1 LSVRFE
7 LDYEEIARLEK
18 KMAQLPGKMEG
29 AVNEVLHTDGI
40 RIATEEITKLIP
52 VSRRN
57 NRTRNKIHAKTS
69 KWSTSERHN
78 LGFTIKSK
86 GGAAN
91 KKGSF
96 GYLVFP
102 NEGRGA
108 HNPIAHHFM
117 EKGLEAATPKIL
129 AKLHEK
135 IDKTLEEAMR

>member
-1 LSVRFE
+1 
-7 LDYEEIARLEK
+7 
-18 KMAQLPGKMEG
+18 MAKLPDKMES
-29 AVNEVLHTDGI
+29 ATNDVLHTDGI

-52 VSRRN
+52 VSTRKGKI
-57 NRTRNKIHAKTS
+57 RNKKHAKHSNWS
-69 KWSTSERHN
+69 KSEKIN
-78 LGFTIKSK
+78 LGFVIKAR

-108 HNPIAHHFM
+108 HNPVEQRFM
-117 EKGLEAATPKIL
+117 ERGLEAATPKIL

-135 IDKTLEEAMR
+135 IDQILEEES

>member
-1 LSVRFE
+1 MSVKFE
-7 LDYEEIARLEK
+7 LDYKAIERLEM
-18 KMAQLPGKMEG
+18 KMAKLPDKMES
-29 AVNEVLHTDGI
+29 ATNDVLHTDGI

-52 VSRRN
+52 VSTRKGKI
-57 NRTRNKIHAKTS
+57 RNKKHAKHSNWS
-69 KWSTSERHN
+69 KSEKIN
-78 LGFTIKSK
+78 LGFVIKAR

-108 HNPIAHHFM
+108 HNPVEQRFM
-117 EKGLEAATPKIL
+117 ERGLEAATPKIL

-135 IDKTLEEAMR
+135 IDQILEEGL

>member
-1 LSVRFE
+1 LGVKFE
-7 LDYEEIARLEK
+7 LDYEAIKRLEM
-18 KMAQLPGKMEG
+18 KMAKLPDRMER
-29 AVNEVLHTDGI
+29 ATNDVLHTDGI

-52 VSRRN
+52 VSTRKGKI
-57 NRTRNKIHAKTS
+57 RNKKHARHSNWS
-69 KWSTSERHN
+69 KSEKIN
-78 LGFTIKSK
+78 LGFVIKAR

-108 HNPIAHHFM
+108 HNPVEQRFM
-117 EKGLEAATPKIL
+117 ERGLEAATPRIL

-135 IDKTLEEAMR
+135 IDQILEEES

>member
-1 LSVRFE
+1 
-7 LDYEEIARLEK
+7 
-18 KMAQLPGKMEG
+18 MAKLPDRMER
-29 AVNEVLHTDGI
+29 ATNDVLHTDGI

-52 VSRRN
+52 VSTRKGKI
-57 NRTRNKIHAKTS
+57 RNKKHARHSNWS
-69 KWSTSERHN
+69 KSEKIN
-78 LGFTIKSK
+78 LGFVIKAR

-108 HNPIAHHFM
+108 HNPVEQRFM
-117 EKGLEAATPKIL
+117 ERGLEAATPRIL

-135 IDKTLEEAMR
+135 IDQILEEES

>member
-1 LSVRFE
+1 MGVKFE
-7 LDYEEIARLEK
+7 LDYEAIKRLEM
-18 KMAQLPGKMEG
+18 KMAKLPDRMER
-29 AVNEVLHTDGI
+29 ATNDVLHTDGI

-52 VSRRN
+52 VSTRKGKI
-57 NRTRNKIHAKTS
+57 RNKKHARHSNWS
-69 KWSTSERHN
+69 KSEKIN
-78 LGFTIKSK
+78 LGFVIKAR

-108 HNPIAHHFM
+108 HNPVEQRFM
-117 EKGLEAATPKIL
+117 ERGLEAATPRIL

-135 IDKTLEEAMR
+135 IDQILEEES

>member
-1 LSVRFE
+1 MGVKFE
-7 LDYEEIARLEK
+7 LDYEAIKRLEM
-18 KMAQLPGKMEG
+18 KMAKLPDRMER
-29 AVNEVLHTDGI
+29 ATNDVLHADGI

-52 VSRRN
+52 VSTRKGKI
-57 NRTRNKIHAKTS
+57 RNKKHARHSNWS
-69 KWSTSERHN
+69 KSEKIN
-78 LGFTIKSK
+78 LGFVIKAR

-108 HNPIAHHFM
+108 HNPIEQRFM
-117 EKGLEAATPKIL
+117 ERGLEAATPKIL

-135 IDKTLEEAMR
+135 IDQILEEES

>member
-1 LSVRFE
+1 LGVKFE
-7 LDYEEIARLEK
+7 LDYEAIKRLEM
-18 KMAQLPGKMEG
+18 KMAKLPDRMER
-29 AVNEVLHTDGI
+29 ATNDVLHADGI

-52 VSRRN
+52 VSTRKGKI
-57 NRTRNKIHAKTS
+57 RNKKHARHSNWS
-69 KWSTSERHN
+69 KSEKIN
-78 LGFTIKSK
+78 LGFVIKAR

-108 HNPIAHHFM
+108 HNPIEQRFM
-117 EKGLEAATPKIL
+117 ERGLEAATPKIL

-135 IDKTLEEAMR
+135 IDQILEEES

>member
-1 LSVRFE
+1 MGVKFE
-7 LDYEEIARLEK
+7 LDYEAIKRLEM
-18 KMAQLPGKMEG
+18 KMAKLPDRMER
-29 AVNEVLHTDGI
+29 ATNDVLHADGI

-52 VSRRN
+52 VSTRKGKI
-57 NRTRNKIHAKTS
+57 RNKKHAKHSNWS
-69 KWSTSERHN
+69 KSEKIN
-78 LGFTIKSK
+78 LGFVIKAR

-108 HNPIAHHFM
+108 HNPVEQRFM
-117 EKGLEAATPKIL
+117 ERGLEAATPRIL

-135 IDKTLEEAMR
+135 IDQILEEES